1 MNARDVCLDLA
12 VDSTSRIERIALLLL
27 ARSIEVADNRS
38 NIAVAMFN
46 AVMSTVGGTTIY
58 RVVAPA
64 NASPDPH
71 TVN

>member
-12 VDSTSRIERIALLLL
+12 IGSDSRIERIALLLL

-58 RVVAPA
+58 RVVTPA
-64 NASPDPH
+64 NASPDPRS
-71 TVN
+71 VN